1 MKKFSAFL
9 NEAQRSFA
17 AQAAEKLNLSHVGYG
32 KYADASGKVTHFS
45 KDGKLVPI
53 TQKQGGTGTQ
63 NGGEET
69 EGGEGQIDKGSISI
83 TFGRFNPPTTGHE
96 ALIKKVAQSAKQSGG
111 EYRIYPSRT
120 QDPKKN
126 PLDAGSKI
134 KFMKQAYPDHKAN
147 IIDNEEMR
155 TIFDVLTT
163 IDSEGYSNVEIVV
176 GGDRVS
182 EFNSLAT
189 KYNGDLYKF
198 DDIKITSA
206 GNRDPDG
213 EGVEGISASKMR
225 KAATDGDSEAFKKGL
240 PKSIDDGDA
249 QALFDAVRTG
259 MQIKKVGKKEAKEL
273 WQIAP
278 RLDQKTLREKYV
290 TKKIFRINDIV
301 ENLNTGMVG
310 EIIRR
315 GTNYLICVTKENV
328 MFKSWIKDLSEETKV
343 IPASKT
349 GVYGVPANK
358 REVGTPSHRKYAQ
371 SMVAGQEEIK
381 NFNIKEFINKY
392 RKK

>member
-53 TQKQGGTGTQ
+53 TQKKGGTVTQ

-69 EGGEGQIDKGSISI
+69 SGGEGQIDKGSISI

-96 ALIKKVAQSAKQSGG
+96 ALIKRVAQSAKQSGG

-120 QDPKKN
+120 QDSKKN

-182 EFNSLAT
+182 EFNSLAS

-225 KAATDGDSEAFKKGL
+225 KAATDGDTEAFKKGL
-240 PKSIDDGDA
+240 PKPLVKKGGEELYNMLRTAMGVQEEFDDFADA
-249 QALFDAVRTG
+249 SVQLY
-259 MQIKKVGKKEAKEL
+259 E
-273 WQIAP
+273 IAP
-278 RLDQKTLREKYV
+278 KLDPEGLREAY
-290 TKKIFRINDIV
+290 F
-301 ENLNTGMVG
+301 ENNL
-310 EIIRR
+310 
-315 GTNYLICVTKENV
+315 
-328 MFKSWIKDLSEETKV
+328 F
-343 IPASKT
+343 
-349 GVYGVPANK
+349 
-358 REVGTPSHRKYAQ
+358 EVGTYVENINTGIVGKVVSRGSNYIIYIDESDHIFRSWLKDLCEVNDIKFFNFKP
-371 SMVAGQEEIK
+371 AGLMGTPELTNYMK
-381 NFNIKEFINKY
+381 RMTPGEFIKKIN
-392 RKK
+392 RKDKATAKQ

>member
-53 TQKQGGTGTQ
+53 TQKQGGTGTK

-182 EFNSLAT
+182 EFNSLA
-189 KYNGDLYKF
+189 
-198 DDIKITSA
+198 ITLKL
-206 GNRDPDG
+206 
-213 EGVEGISASKMR
+213 VE
-225 KAATDGDSEAFKKGL
+225 
-240 PKSIDDGDA
+240 P
-249 QALFDAVRTG
+249 VN
-259 MQIKKVGKKEAKEL
+259 
-273 WQIAP
+273 P
-278 RLDQKTLREKYV
+278 
-290 TKKIFRINDIV
+290 
-301 ENLNTGMVG
+301 
-310 EIIRR
+310 
-315 GTNYLICVTKENV
+315 
-328 MFKSWIKDLSEETKV
+328 
-343 IPASKT
+343 
-349 GVYGVPANK
+349 
-358 REVGTPSHRKYAQ
+358 
-371 SMVAGQEEIK
+371 
-381 NFNIKEFINKY
+381 
-392 RKK
+392 